1 METVELLF
9 QILCLGVG
17 ATIMMDLWLLLLKR
31 LHLPSL
37 NFGFLGRWV
46 GWIFRGKF
54 IHASIAQSL
63 AIRQEYALGWLAH
76 YSVGIL
82 FAFSFVLIVGETWL
96 LQPQFTSALI
106 FGVITALIP
115 FFVMQPAMGAG
126 IASTKTT
133 QPLQN
138 CLRSLMNHTIFG
150 CGLYLSAQL
159 LALFH

>member
-82 FAFSFVLIVGETWL
+82 FSFSFVLIVGETWL

-106 FGVITALIP
+106 FGVITVLIP

-126 IASTKTT
+126 IASTKTA